1 MIVLTQVIYLKHGQ
15 EDLFHE
21 FESVALPA
29 IARYQGDLMMRL
41 RPTPEQFIEGSM
53 LPPYELHLVSF
64 PGDTEFNAFLKDEQ
78 RQKFLHLKEA
88 SIQSSLI
95 YKGVPFP

>member
-1 MIVLTQVIYLKHGQ
+1 MVLTQVIYLRPGQ
-15 EDLFHE
+15 EDLFHQ

-29 IARYQGDLMMRL
+29 ITRYQGDLMMRL
-41 RPTPEQFIEGSM
+41 RPAPEQFIEGSM
-53 LPPYELHLVSF
+53 LPPYEVHLVSF
-64 PGDTEFNAFLKDEQ
+64 PGEAEFKAFLMDDQ
-78 RQKFLHLKEA
+78 RQKFLHLKEE